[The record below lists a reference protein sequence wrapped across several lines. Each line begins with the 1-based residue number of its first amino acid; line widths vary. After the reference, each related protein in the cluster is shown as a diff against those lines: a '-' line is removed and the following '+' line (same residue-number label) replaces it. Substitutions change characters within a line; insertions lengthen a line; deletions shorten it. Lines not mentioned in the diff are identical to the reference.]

1 MCVLIDAASKSALKR
16 TRKRRDSSTIF
27 QRMSRFILQPQPTE
41 SLRLT
46 AVSKK
51 RIVILPGMNFL
62 RRTTLSIVASL
73 VLLAVPVTARSQATS
88 GEPNLHFGDTPAR
101 ADAASLQK
109 KATQAQARIH
119 ANKDDRDQM
128 MMAVKTNEVP
138 LAKQVLL
145 RNGFTAEDLENAKI
159 TLRTGGGKGGEDE
172 IEISATCCDPKE
184 ITIQRSL
191 EYFTK

>member
-1 MCVLIDAASKSALKR
+1 MNLLRGIILVSLGLLVVPATARAQVTSDEQKPHFADTASK
-16 TRKRRDSSTIF
+16 
-27 QRMSRFILQPQPTE
+27 
-41 SLRLT
+41 
-46 AVSKK
+46 
-51 RIVILPGMNFL
+51 
-62 RRTTLSIVASL
+62 
-73 VLLAVPVTARSQATS
+73 
-88 GEPNLHFGDTPAR
+88 

-159 TLRTGGGKGGEDE
+159 TLRTGGGKGGGDE

>member
-1 MCVLIDAASKSALKR
+1 M
-16 TRKRRDSSTIF
+16 
-27 QRMSRFILQPQPTE
+27 
-41 SLRLT
+41 
-46 AVSKK
+46 
-51 RIVILPGMNFL
+51 
-62 RRTTLSIVASL
+62 
-73 VLLAVPVTARSQATS
+73 TS
-88 GEPNLHFGDTPAR
+88 GEQNAPFVETPSR

-119 ANKDDRDQM
+119 ANKDDRYELM
-128 MMAVKTNEVP
+128 RAVKTNEVP

-145 RNGFTAEDLENAKI
+145 RNGFTAEDLKNAKI